1 MSKATI
7 ELQLPDEVY
16 ERARQIA
23 GETNRSVE
31 AVLLDSLNLLYSDL
45 PNLNIN
51 ADDLGRY
58 SDEQLWA
65 IVYQRLAWYQ
75 DSRLHE
81 LIALGKQGRLTEED
95 TAEMERLISL
105 VDRVTLLRSRALL
118 LLKQRGHEV
127 EKQLKLGA

>member
-1 MSKATI
+1 MNKATI

-31 AVLLDSLNLLYSDL
+31 AVLLDSLNLLFSDL
-45 PNLNIN
+45 PNLEIN
-51 ADDLGRY
+51 PDDLWRY

-75 DSRLHE
+75 DSRLRE
-81 LIALGKQGRLTEED
+81 LIALGKQGRITEDE
-95 TAEMERLISL
+95 TAEMERLINL
-105 VDRVTLLRSRALL
+105 ADRTTLLRSQALL

>member
-16 ERARQIA
+16 ERAQQIA

-31 AVLLDSLNLLYSDL
+31 AVLADSLTLLFGGLAEAKIQPETLTS
-45 PNLNIN
+45 
-51 ADDLGRY
+51 Y

-65 IVYQRLAWYQ
+65 VVHQRLAWYQ
-75 DSRLHE
+75 NTRLLE
-81 LIALGKQGRLTEED
+81 LIAIGKQGSITEEEE
-95 TAEMERLISL
+95 AEMERLINL
-105 VDRVTLLRSRALL
+105 VDRAALLRSQALL